1 MPFSHPGRA
10 KIDYKNPIKAI
21 FKLSDAFNF
30 ETLDGQVGKNLIGN
44 HLDFNRKEFDPDAV
58 RKIQVFSVS
67 TFITGFRLF
76 GVNDV
81 VLFESLKNDNHS

>member
-21 FKLSDAFNF
+21 FKNQDALNF

-44 HLDFNRKEFDPDAV
+44 HWEFTRKEFDPEAV
-58 RKIQVFSVS
+58 RKIQVFFVS

-76 GVNDV
+76 GVNDL
-81 VLFESLKNDNHS
+81 VLIE